1 MPLLPSRSDVTASEF
16 QRIEDKCFLVQIRL
30 GYHGKELKLR
40 GVRFHLVLKTRF
52 FAPNVSIMPPGIF
65 FQEKLVKL
73 QRGIQAL
80 NISKCSTYSF
90 LHGQMSLTF
99 GTISPWRRRK
109 SKKEKHVN
117 LHFYM
122 VNKSYKGSF
131 GLSCTT

>member
-1 MPLLPSRSDVTASEF
+1 MKISAFLCKSDLVTTEKSE
-16 QRIEDKCFLVQIRL
+16 
-30 GYHGKELKLR
+30 KELKLR

-90 LHGQMSLTF
+90 LHGQMFLTF
-99 GTISPWRRRK
+99 GTISP
-109 SKKEKHVN
+109 
-117 LHFYM
+117 
-122 VNKSYKGSF
+122 
-131 GLSCTT
+131 